1 MTSYSEQIPVT
12 PGTAGPG
19 TSQRKAQATVITA
32 AEPSYDEQFRARRKR
47 YLLMMSMRV
56 PCLILATV
64 FYQTPW
70 LAILIIVISIPLPW
84 MAVLIAND
92 RPARKRS
99 KVIPGTINYERALA
113 PGGREIVDSDP
124 EPAADRS
131 ADGTSQRYS

>member
-12 PGTAGPG
+12 PGSPGPG
-19 TSQRKAQATVITA
+19 STPRRAQATVITE
-32 AEPSYDEQFRARRKR
+32 AEPSYDEQLRSRRKR

-70 LAILIIVISIPLPW
+70 LAILIIAISIPLPW

-92 RPARKRS
+92 RPARKRT
-99 KVIPGTINYERALA
+99 KVIPGTINYERALP
-113 PGGREIVDSDP
+113 PGGREIVDSEP
-124 EPAADRS
+124 EPASDR
-131 ADGTSQRYS
+131 